1 MVEKKNCKRGGE
13 LDSGIFMFIL
23 EKLRVT
29 HVQLAVYIYIFSY
42 SMNYVIS
49 FVHSSVRLLV

>member
-1 MVEKKNCKRGGE
+1 MCYVKNAVCMVEKKNCKRGGE

-29 HVQLAVYIYIFSY
+29 HVQLAEYIYIYFL
-42 SMNYVIS
+42 I
-49 FVHSSVRLLV
+49 L